1 MPSLQARKQ
10 AQGFDAV
17 AAEVAAARGGD
28 ATAYARLVDAH
39 RNAVC
44 SISLAI
50 VRDLD
55 ASEEVAQEVF
65 VAAWRGLPT
74 LRNPDSFGPWLRQ
87 LTRNRAREYARSHHR
102 ARRRLALVGDHL
114 ETVPDP
120 AELAPDE
127 LVRAED
133 QRRLAAA
140 IDQLPDEAREVVTL
154 YYREGRSVAQ
164 VAALLELRED
174 AVKKRLQRAREQLR
188 STLLEEVGQALARTA
203 PTGAFTAAVCGALA
217 LGAPSTAAAGT
228 TLIASKAGLSLV
240 GPLLAALPAVAGV
253 AVWFAKPLWDARPGP
268 ERREVVRLALL
279 GVAHPV
285 LFALALGAVNLIPG
299 PGVRMAVLVGAWV
312 AFVTSSLASVYVPLL
327 RGRYYLRRAAE
338 TVGDPRATARLRLER
353 RLWIGGLAVG
363 LVAGALTLAAIVLRA
378 LG

>member
-174 AVKKRLQRAREQLR
+174 AVK
-188 STLLEEVGQALARTA
+188 
-203 PTGAFTAAVCGALA
+203 
-217 LGAPSTAAAGT
+217 
-228 TLIASKAGLSLV
+228 
-240 GPLLAALPAVAGV
+240 
-253 AVWFAKPLWDARPGP
+253 
-268 ERREVVRLALL
+268 
-279 GVAHPV
+279 
-285 LFALALGAVNLIPG
+285 
-299 PGVRMAVLVGAWV
+299 
-312 AFVTSSLASVYVPLL
+312 
-327 RGRYYLRRAAE
+327 
-338 TVGDPRATARLRLER
+338 
-353 RLWIGGLAVG
+353 
-363 LVAGALTLAAIVLRA
+363 
-378 LG
+378 